1 MQQHSEDHSHFKVAL
16 LLGMTMAI
24 GPLAIDTY
32 LPAFPVIA
40 ESLDVSIH
48 EIALSISVYAF
59 TLAIGQLFAG
69 PLSDRLGRPAV
80 MLTGLSIFALA
91 SLMLS
96 GAETNEEFLAL
107 RGLQA
112 FGGGWVS
119 VCVPAIVRDRLS
131 GAEAARFFS
140 LIGLVMILAPAVAPT
155 IGSFILV
162 KFDWPAIFVALCG
175 YAVFVAV
182 MLKLF
187 LFSSL
192 TRPANSHGAISV
204 FQRYKAVLS
213 TRPALRYMLLQGIC
227 FSVMLL
233 FVAHSSF
240 IYQEHF
246 GATPTQFSM
255 LFAANIVVM
264 MGSNLTNRRLLKV
277 IPSRQILRWCVLAQG
292 VTLLIL
298 IVVML
303 TVPSLWLFLPATM
316 IIVGILG
323 AIGPNTQACYMEYFA
338 EHGGTA
344 SALMGATQFSLAGLI
359 TVLSAFLPESVIAIV
374 LAQGACSLVCVLLVL
389 GIPKEKKARFQ
400 TK

>member
-1 MQQHSEDHSHFKVAL
+1 MPQHTEAPSHFKVAL

-40 ESLDVSIH
+40 KSLNVSIH

-59 TLAIGQLFAG
+59 TLAVGQLVAG
-69 PLSDRLGRPAV
+69 PLSDRLGRPTI

-96 GAETNEEFLAL
+96 DAETNEEFLAL
-107 RGLQA
+107 RALQA
-112 FGGGWVS
+112 FGGGWIS

-140 LIGLVMILAPAVAPT
+140 LIGLVMILAPAVAPG

-162 KFDWPAIFVALCG
+162 KFEWPAIFMALSG

-192 TRPANSHGAISV
+192 TPPVKTHERINV
-204 FQRYKAVLS
+204 FQRYKVVLS
-213 TRPALRYMLLQGIC
+213 IRPAMRYMLLQGIC

-246 GATPTQFSM
+246 GTGPTEFSM

-264 MGSNLTNRRLLKV
+264 MGANLANRRLLKV

-292 VTLLIL
+292 AALLTLIA
-298 IVVML
+298 VML
-303 TVPSLWLFLPATM
+303 TAPSLWLFLPATM
-316 IIVGILG
+316 VIVGILG

-359 TVLSAFLPESVIAIV
+359 TVLSALLPESVIAIV

-389 GIPKEKKARFQ
+389 GIPKEHRAGV
-400 TK
+400 